1 MTITSTSALDTGDT
15 RNETMVA
22 ECFGSPATPAQEILE
37 SEIIDAG
44 ERRNTAQ
51 DAVFPGQRS
60 SFKLTSNA
68 LFRLALSLSAFD
80 PSRMMLGLF
89 YESKLRRECAVTLNG
104 PIRSNDFAGI
114 WKAIRRRRLTP
125 EFFQCTAIDIV
136 LMNLLKTASTNHDYS
151 RRHCNG

>member
-1 MTITSTSALDTGDT
+1 MNTISTKVLNIDDTKDKAAGA
-15 RNETMVA
+15 VSLG
-22 ECFGSPATPAQEILE
+22 FPATLGPE
-37 SEIIDAG
+37 
-44 ERRNTAQ
+44 RNTAQ

-104 PIRSNDFAGI
+104 PIRSTDFAGI
-114 WKAIRRRRLTP
+114 WKAIRRRRRTP
-125 EFFQCTAIDIV
+125 EYFQCTAIDIV